1 MIIISGILIMVIVF
15 GTVQLTC
22 NLVDWINNKYNYDID
37 YSIAVLS
44 VLLIELLVLMQ
55 ILYNFKII

>member
-1 MIIISGILIMVIVF
+1 MVIVF